1 MVRDEIS
8 ALIQTALKAC
18 GYPQIDVQL
27 EHPVSSTFG
36 DYSTNVAMKLT
47 KDIKLNPFETA
58 EKIKQAI
65 PVSSLISH
73 VEVVK
78 PGFINLYLSPQTLLS
93 ELQLVIHQ
101 KEGYGI
107 SDILKGKRVAVEYTD
122 PNPFKEMHIGH
133 LYSNIVG
140 ESLARLYEAVG
151 ATVWRVCYQGD
162 VGLHVAKSL
171 WGLLQIFKEGTHT
184 REKMRKMT
192 SSEQVHILGGAYA
205 RGAQAYEDDENAKKE
220 IQELN
225 KRIYEKDPEYE
236 DLFQEGRSWSLS
248 YFEEVYKRLGVNNG
262 GGSFNAYFFERDIGE
277 KGKQMVLKHPE
288 VFEMSEDAWIFAG
301 EKYGLHNRVFIN
313 SLGLPT
319 YEAKELALAP
329 AKYEKFVYDTSVIV
343 TGNEINEYFRVLLK
357 ALEMI
362 HPELAQKT
370 VHIGHGM
377 VRLPEGKMS
386 SRTGKVI
393 TAEWLLDTAK
403 KQAVQKVEEVL
414 AARGDGANSVGQ
426 DEQTAETVAQAAI
439 KYAFLRSGIGKNIE
453 FSFNESISFEG
464 SSGPYLLY
472 TYARARSVLAKV
484 DSSFDSSASLSEFTT
499 EEEMLLRTLY
509 IFPEV
514 VVAAAQQNSPN
525 FIATYLYD
533 LAQKYNLFYQNTP
546 IIKSEAVVKTLRLQL
561 TQAVSTVMKNG
572 LWMLGVQ
579 TVEKI

>member
-8 ALIQTALKAC
+8 TLIQTALKTC
-18 GYPQIDVQL
+18 SYPQIDIQL
-27 EHPVSSTFG
+27 EHPVNSTFG
-36 DYSTNVAMKLT
+36 DYSTNIAMKLT
-47 KDIKLNPFETA
+47 RDLKLNPLEIA

-65 PVSSLISH
+65 PVSSLISR

-78 PGFINLYLSPQTLLS
+78 PGFINLYLSPHSLLL
-93 ELQLVIHQ
+93 ELQQVIHQ
-101 KEGYGI
+101 KEKYGI
-107 SDILKGKRVAVEYTD
+107 SDVLKGKRVAVEYTD

-171 WGLLQIFKEGTHT
+171 WGLLQIFKEGMYTQ
-184 REKMRKMT
+184 EKMRNMP
-192 SSEQVHILGGAYA
+192 SSEQVHILGTAYA

-262 GGSFNAYFFERDIGE
+262 AGSFNAYFFERDIGE
-277 KGKQMVLKHPE
+277 KGKQMVLKHSD
-288 VFEMSEDAWIFAG
+288 VFQMSEGAWIFPG

-329 AKYEKFVYDTSVIV
+329 AKYEKFAYDSSVIV

-362 HPELAQKT
+362 YPELAQKT

-414 AARGDGANSVGQ
+414 ASRGDKTNSITR

-484 DSSFDSSASLSEFTT
+484 DSSFDSPVSLSEFSA

-509 IFPEV
+509 VFPEV
-514 VVAAAQQNSPN
+514 VIAAAEQNSPN
-525 FIATYLYD
+525 FIATYLYE

-546 IIKSEAVVKTLRLQL
+546 IIKSEGIVKQLRLQL